1 MTPTAGPAQGDH
13 RATYREVLAEPRF
26 RLLFSTR
33 TVAITA
39 DALRITT
46 FSVLVFSSTGSAL
59 LSAVAFGIGFIP
71 QLFGSLLLGSL
82 ADRLPPRAL
91 ITGGYALTC
100 ATALLLVVVRMPVA
114 ASLGVVA
121 LVSLATPV
129 FHGASS
135 RLVAQSLKG
144 DAYVVGRSLSNI
156 ASAGAQVFGLAL
168 GGAAVAALGPRRA
181 LAVSAVLYLGCALAV
196 RLRLPRLRAGEN
208 GGTPGSTGGD
218 SGADGGGDCG
228 ADGGA
233 VRASLR
239 GAGLLLRDRTV
250 RRLMVAQ
257 WLPVAFVAGAEGL
270 IVAYAGER
278 GFAPGRYAVLM
289 GCLPVGMLVGDLLV
303 GRFLRPRNRERLVVP
318 LVALAGLPL
327 LGFAAE
333 PGVGVS
339 SCLLL
344 LSGLGYAYG
353 LGLQRPFLDA
363 LPEDGQGQAFG
374 LIGSGSMT
382 LQGVGPVCLGAVA
395 AAGTG
400 TGGAIA
406 LAGGAVVLT
415 AGWIRKKEVVAA
427 ASRARRDTRQR
438 ASPVDLTS
446 RYGAARSCRWSA
458 SAAGWVEGLLRE
470 RLGEPP
476 ADKRSSPEHE
486 QGENEDPLE
495 PWLDKKLAVT
505 EPVCGVQVG
514 SQVCRHDPACE
525 VEADP
530 LAAQQKHGGKRIED
544 GERRPVEVEPAG
556 SPRVGP
562 QPMAREI
569 ADMRDATH
577 KDQHGRDRPDHRHR
591 RPGRTAHPSEHA
603 VHRFTVLLAAKAGPV
618 PVLGGRGC

>member
-1 MTPTAGPAQGDH
+1 MTPTAEPAQGNH

-33 TVAITA
+33 AVAITA

-100 ATALLLVVVRMPVA
+100 ATALLLALVRMPVA

-135 RLVAQSLKG
+135 RLVAQSLEG
-144 DAYVVGRSLSNI
+144 DAYVLGRSLNNI
-156 ASAGAQVFGLAL
+156 AGAGAQLFGLAL

-181 LAVSAVLYLGCALAV
+181 LAVGAVLYLGCALAV
-196 RLRLPRLRAGEN
+196 RIRLPRLEPGEFD
-208 GGTPGSTGGD
+208 GAPGTAGGD
-218 SGADGGGDCG
+218 S
-228 ADGGA
+228 GA
-233 VRASLR
+233 VRASLQ
-239 GAGLLLRDRTV
+239 GAGLLLRGRTV
-250 RRLMVAQ
+250 RRLMLAQ
-257 WLPVAFVAGAEGL
+257 WLPVALVAGAEGL

-278 GFAPGRYAVLM
+278 RFAPGRYAVLM

-303 GRFLRPRNRERLVVP
+303 GRLVRPRTRERLVVP

-327 LGFAAE
+327 IGFAAE

-363 LPEDGQGQAFG
+363 LPQDGRGQAFG
-374 LIGSGSMT
+374 LLGSGSMT

-395 AAGTG
+395 AVVG

-406 LAGGAVVLT
+406 LAGGAVALT
-415 AGWIRKKEVVAA
+415 AGWILTWHP
-427 ASRARRDTRQR
+427 DPR
-438 ASPVDLTS
+438 AS
-446 RYGAARSCRWSA
+446 
-458 SAAGWVEGLLRE
+458 
-470 RLGEPP
+470 
-476 ADKRSSPEHE
+476 
-486 QGENEDPLE
+486 
-495 PWLDKKLAVT
+495 
-505 EPVCGVQVG
+505 
-514 SQVCRHDPACE
+514 
-525 VEADP
+525 
-530 LAAQQKHGGKRIED
+530 
-544 GERRPVEVEPAG
+544 
-556 SPRVGP
+556 
-562 QPMAREI
+562 
-569 ADMRDATH
+569 
-577 KDQHGRDRPDHRHR
+577 
-591 RPGRTAHPSEHA
+591 
-603 VHRFTVLLAAKAGPV
+603 
-618 PVLGGRGC
+618 

>member
-1 MTPTAGPAQGDH
+1 MPPTVETAQVNH

-33 TVAITA
+33 AVAITA

-59 LSAVAFGIGFIP
+59 LSAVAFGIGFTP

-100 ATALLLVVVRMPVA
+100 ATALLLALVRMPVA

-121 LVSLATPV
+121 LVSLATPL

-135 RLVAQSLKG
+135 RLVAQSLEG
-144 DAYVVGRSLSNI
+144 DAYVLGRSLNNI
-156 ASAGAQVFGLAL
+156 AGAGAQLIGLAL

-181 LAVSAVLYLGCALAV
+181 LAVSAVLYLGCALAI
-196 RLRLPRLRAGEN
+196 RIRLPRLRPGEF
-208 GGTPGSTGGD
+208 GGPPGSAGG
-218 SGADGGGDCG
+218 
-228 ADGGA
+228 DGGA

-239 GAGLLLRDRTV
+239 GAGLLLRGPTV
-250 RRLMVAQ
+250 RRLMLAQ
-257 WLPVAFVAGAEGL
+257 WLPVALVAGAEGI

-278 GFAPGRYAVLM
+278 RFAPGWYAVLM

-303 GRFLRPRNRERLVVP
+303 GRFLRPPTRERLVVP

-327 LGFAAE
+327 IGFAAE

-363 LPEDGQGQAFG
+363 LPRDGQGQAFG
-374 LIGSGSMT
+374 LLGSGSMT

-395 AAGTG
+395 AVIG

-406 LAGGAVVLT
+406 LAGGAAVLT
-415 AGWIRKKEVVAA
+415 AGWIL
-427 ASRARRDTRQR
+427 TWHQP
-438 ASPVDLTS
+438 ASPALAPS
-446 RYGAARSCRWSA
+446 R
-458 SAAGWVEGLLRE
+458 VV
-470 RLGEPP
+470 
-476 ADKRSSPEHE
+476 SSE
-486 QGENEDPLE
+486 
-495 PWLDKKLAVT
+495 
-505 EPVCGVQVG
+505 
-514 SQVCRHDPACE
+514 
-525 VEADP
+525 
-530 LAAQQKHGGKRIED
+530 
-544 GERRPVEVEPAG
+544 
-556 SPRVGP
+556 
-562 QPMAREI
+562 
-569 ADMRDATH
+569 
-577 KDQHGRDRPDHRHR
+577 
-591 RPGRTAHPSEHA
+591 
-603 VHRFTVLLAAKAGPV
+603 
-618 PVLGGRGC
+618 

>member
-91 ITGGYALTC
+91 IAGGYALTC
-100 ATALLLVVVRMPVA
+100 ATALLLAVVRMPVV

-144 DAYVVGRSLSNI
+144 DAYVLGRSLSNI

-181 LAVSAVLYLGCALAV
+181 LAVSAVLYFGCALAV
-196 RLRLPRLRAGEN
+196 RLRLPRLRAGET
-208 GGTPGSTGGD
+208 GGTPGSTGCDG
-218 SGADGGGDCG
+218 GADSG

-250 RRLMVAQ
+250 RRLMLAQ

-278 GFAPGRYAVLM
+278 RFAPGRYAVLM

-415 AGWIRKKEVVAA
+415 AGWIRTWHPRTSPAPSPAPSPSPSPAA
-427 ASRARRDTRQR
+427 
-438 ASPVDLTS
+438 
-446 RYGAARSCRWSA
+446 
-458 SAAGWVEGLLRE
+458 
-470 RLGEPP
+470 
-476 ADKRSSPEHE
+476 H
-486 QGENEDPLE
+486 
-495 PWLDKKLAVT
+495 
-505 EPVCGVQVG
+505 
-514 SQVCRHDPACE
+514 
-525 VEADP
+525 
-530 LAAQQKHGGKRIED
+530 
-544 GERRPVEVEPAG
+544 
-556 SPRVGP
+556 
-562 QPMAREI
+562 
-569 ADMRDATH
+569 
-577 KDQHGRDRPDHRHR
+577 
-591 RPGRTAHPSEHA
+591 
-603 VHRFTVLLAAKAGPV
+603 
-618 PVLGGRGC
+618 

>member
-1 MTPTAGPAQGDH
+1 MPPTVETAQVNH

-33 TVAITA
+33 AVAITA

-100 ATALLLVVVRMPVA
+100 ATALLLALVRMPVA

-135 RLVAQSLKG
+135 RLVAQSLEG
-144 DAYVVGRSLSNI
+144 DAYVLGRSLNNI
-156 ASAGAQVFGLAL
+156 AGAGAQLIGLAL

-181 LAVSAVLYLGCALAV
+181 LAVSAVLYLGCALAI
-196 RLRLPRLRAGEN
+196 RIRLPRLRPGEF
-208 GGTPGSTGGD
+208 GGPPGSAGG
-218 SGADGGGDCG
+218 
-228 ADGGA
+228 DGGA

-239 GAGLLLRDRTV
+239 GAGLLLRGRTV
-250 RRLMVAQ
+250 RRLMLAQ
-257 WLPVAFVAGAEGL
+257 WLPVALVAGAEGI

-278 GFAPGRYAVLM
+278 RFAPGWYAVLM

-303 GRFLRPRNRERLVVP
+303 GRFLRPPTRERLVVP

-327 LGFAAE
+327 IGFAAE

-363 LPEDGQGQAFG
+363 LPRDGQGQAFG
-374 LIGSGSMT
+374 LLGSGSMT

-395 AAGTG
+395 AVIG

-406 LAGGAVVLT
+406 LAGGAAVLT
-415 AGWIRKKEVVAA
+415 AGWIL
-427 ASRARRDTRQR
+427 TWHQP
-438 ASPVDLTS
+438 ASPALAPS
-446 RYGAARSCRWSA
+446 R
-458 SAAGWVEGLLRE
+458 VV
-470 RLGEPP
+470 
-476 ADKRSSPEHE
+476 SSE
-486 QGENEDPLE
+486 
-495 PWLDKKLAVT
+495 
-505 EPVCGVQVG
+505 
-514 SQVCRHDPACE
+514 
-525 VEADP
+525 
-530 LAAQQKHGGKRIED
+530 
-544 GERRPVEVEPAG
+544 
-556 SPRVGP
+556 
-562 QPMAREI
+562 
-569 ADMRDATH
+569 
-577 KDQHGRDRPDHRHR
+577 
-591 RPGRTAHPSEHA
+591 
-603 VHRFTVLLAAKAGPV
+603 
-618 PVLGGRGC
+618 

>member
-1 MTPTAGPAQGDH
+1 MPPTAEPTQVNH

-33 TVAITA
+33 AVAITA

-59 LSAVAFGIGFIP
+59 LSAVAFGIGFVP

-100 ATALLLVVVRMPVA
+100 ATALLLAVVRMPVA

-144 DAYVVGRSLSNI
+144 DAYVLGRSLSNI
-156 ASAGAQVFGLAL
+156 ASAGAQLFGLAL

-181 LAVSAVLYLGCALAV
+181 LAVSAVLYFGCALAI
-196 RLRLPRLRAGEN
+196 RIRLPRLQPAAF

-218 SGADGGGDCG
+218 SGADGG
-228 ADGGA
+228 A
-233 VRASLR
+233 VRASLQ

-250 RRLMVAQ
+250 RRLMLAQ
-257 WLPVAFVAGAEGL
+257 WLPVALVAGAEGL
-270 IVAYAGER
+270 IVAYAGESR
-278 GFAPGRYAVLM
+278 FAPGWYAVLM

-303 GRFLRPRNRERLVVP
+303 GRFLRPPARERLVVP

-327 LGFAAE
+327 IGFAAE

-363 LPEDGQGQAFG
+363 LPQDGRGQAFG
-374 LIGSGSMT
+374 LLGSGSMT

-395 AAGTG
+395 AVIG

-406 LAGGAVVLT
+406 LAGGAAVLT
-415 AGWIRKKEVVAA
+415 AGWIL
-427 ASRARRDTRQR
+427 TWHPP
-438 ASPVDLTS
+438 ASPALAPNQV
-446 RYGAARSCRWSA
+446 
-458 SAAGWVEGLLRE
+458 V
-470 RLGEPP
+470 
-476 ADKRSSPEHE
+476 SS
-486 QGENEDPLE
+486 D
-495 PWLDKKLAVT
+495 
-505 EPVCGVQVG
+505 
-514 SQVCRHDPACE
+514 
-525 VEADP
+525 
-530 LAAQQKHGGKRIED
+530 
-544 GERRPVEVEPAG
+544 
-556 SPRVGP
+556 
-562 QPMAREI
+562 
-569 ADMRDATH
+569 
-577 KDQHGRDRPDHRHR
+577 
-591 RPGRTAHPSEHA
+591 
-603 VHRFTVLLAAKAGPV
+603 
-618 PVLGGRGC
+618 

>member
-1 MTPTAGPAQGDH
+1 MPPTAEPTQVNH

-33 TVAITA
+33 AVAITA

-59 LSAVAFGIGFIP
+59 LSAVAFGIGFVP

-100 ATALLLVVVRMPVA
+100 ATALLLAVVRMPVA

-144 DAYVVGRSLSNI
+144 DAYVLGRSLSNI
-156 ASAGAQVFGLAL
+156 ASAGAQLFGLAL

-181 LAVSAVLYLGCALAV
+181 LAVSAVLYFGCALAI
-196 RLRLPRLRAGEN
+196 RIRLPRLQPAAF
-208 GGTPGSTGGD
+208 GGTPGSTGGN
-218 SGADGGGDCG
+218 SG

-233 VRASLR
+233 VRASLQ

-250 RRLMVAQ
+250 RRLMLAQ
-257 WLPVAFVAGAEGL
+257 WLPVALVAGAEGL

-278 GFAPGRYAVLM
+278 RFAPGWYAVLM

-303 GRFLRPRNRERLVVP
+303 GRFLRPPARERLVVP

-327 LGFAAE
+327 IGFAAE

-363 LPEDGQGQAFG
+363 LPQDGRGQAFG
-374 LIGSGSMT
+374 LLGSGSMT

-395 AAGTG
+395 AVIG

-406 LAGGAVVLT
+406 LAGGAAVLT
-415 AGWIRKKEVVAA
+415 AGWIL
-427 ASRARRDTRQR
+427 TWHPP
-438 ASPVDLTS
+438 ASPALAPNQV
-446 RYGAARSCRWSA
+446 
-458 SAAGWVEGLLRE
+458 V
-470 RLGEPP
+470 
-476 ADKRSSPEHE
+476 SS
-486 QGENEDPLE
+486 D
-495 PWLDKKLAVT
+495 
-505 EPVCGVQVG
+505 
-514 SQVCRHDPACE
+514 
-525 VEADP
+525 
-530 LAAQQKHGGKRIED
+530 
-544 GERRPVEVEPAG
+544 
-556 SPRVGP
+556 
-562 QPMAREI
+562 
-569 ADMRDATH
+569 
-577 KDQHGRDRPDHRHR
+577 
-591 RPGRTAHPSEHA
+591 
-603 VHRFTVLLAAKAGPV
+603 
-618 PVLGGRGC
+618 

>member
-1 MTPTAGPAQGDH
+1 MPPTAEPTQVNH

-33 TVAITA
+33 AVAITA

-59 LSAVAFGIGFIP
+59 LSAVAFGIGFVP

-100 ATALLLVVVRMPVA
+100 ATALLLAVVRMPVA

-144 DAYVVGRSLSNI
+144 DAYVLGRSLSNI
-156 ASAGAQVFGLAL
+156 ASAGAQLFGLAL

-181 LAVSAVLYLGCALAV
+181 LAVSAVLYFGCALAI
-196 RLRLPRLRAGEN
+196 RIRLPRLQPAAF

-218 SGADGGGDCG
+218 SGADGG
-228 ADGGA
+228 A
-233 VRASLR
+233 VRASLQ
-239 GAGLLLRDRTV
+239 GASLLLRDRTV
-250 RRLMVAQ
+250 RRLMLAQ
-257 WLPVAFVAGAEGL
+257 WLPVALVAGAEGL

-278 GFAPGRYAVLM
+278 RFAPGWYAVLM

-303 GRFLRPRNRERLVVP
+303 GRFLRPPARERLVVP

-327 LGFAAE
+327 IGFAAE

-363 LPEDGQGQAFG
+363 LPQDGRGQAFG
-374 LIGSGSMT
+374 LLGSGSMT

-395 AAGTG
+395 AVIG

-406 LAGGAVVLT
+406 LAGGAAVLT
-415 AGWIRKKEVVAA
+415 AGWIL
-427 ASRARRDTRQR
+427 TWHPP
-438 ASPVDLTS
+438 ASPALAPNQV
-446 RYGAARSCRWSA
+446 
-458 SAAGWVEGLLRE
+458 V
-470 RLGEPP
+470 
-476 ADKRSSPEHE
+476 SS
-486 QGENEDPLE
+486 D
-495 PWLDKKLAVT
+495 
-505 EPVCGVQVG
+505 
-514 SQVCRHDPACE
+514 
-525 VEADP
+525 
-530 LAAQQKHGGKRIED
+530 
-544 GERRPVEVEPAG
+544 
-556 SPRVGP
+556 
-562 QPMAREI
+562 
-569 ADMRDATH
+569 
-577 KDQHGRDRPDHRHR
+577 
-591 RPGRTAHPSEHA
+591 
-603 VHRFTVLLAAKAGPV
+603 
-618 PVLGGRGC
+618 

>member
-100 ATALLLVVVRMPVA
+100 AAALLLAAVRMPVA

-144 DAYVVGRSLSNI
+144 DAYVLGRSLSNI
-156 ASAGAQVFGLAL
+156 ASAGAQLFGLAL

-196 RLRLPRLRAGEN
+196 RVRLPRLEAGET
-208 GGTPGSTGGD
+208 GGAPGTPGSAGGD
-218 SGADGGGDCG
+218 GGTGAGAGAGAGDGG
-228 ADGGA
+228 DGGA

-250 RRLMVAQ
+250 RRLMLAQ

-270 IVAYAGER
+270 IVAYAGEHR
-278 GFAPGRYAVLM
+278 FAPGRYAVLM

-303 GRFLRPRNRERLVVP
+303 GRFLRPRTRERLVVP

-344 LSGLGYAYG
+344 ISGVGYAYG

-363 LPEDGQGQAFG
+363 LPEAGQGQAFG
-374 LIGSGSMT
+374 LLGSGSMT
-382 LQGVGPVCLGAVA
+382 LQGVGPVCLGAAA

-406 LAGGAVVLT
+406 LAGGAVALT
-415 AGWIRKKEVVAA
+415 AGWIRTWHPRTSPAPSPAPFPAA
-427 ASRARRDTRQR
+427 
-438 ASPVDLTS
+438 
-446 RYGAARSCRWSA
+446 
-458 SAAGWVEGLLRE
+458 
-470 RLGEPP
+470 
-476 ADKRSSPEHE
+476 H
-486 QGENEDPLE
+486 
-495 PWLDKKLAVT
+495 
-505 EPVCGVQVG
+505 
-514 SQVCRHDPACE
+514 
-525 VEADP
+525 
-530 LAAQQKHGGKRIED
+530 
-544 GERRPVEVEPAG
+544 
-556 SPRVGP
+556 
-562 QPMAREI
+562 
-569 ADMRDATH
+569 
-577 KDQHGRDRPDHRHR
+577 
-591 RPGRTAHPSEHA
+591 
-603 VHRFTVLLAAKAGPV
+603 
-618 PVLGGRGC
+618 

>member
-100 ATALLLVVVRMPVA
+100 ATALLLAVVRMPVA

-144 DAYVVGRSLSNI
+144 DAYVLGRSLSNI

-196 RLRLPRLRAGEN
+196 RLRLPRLRAGET
-208 GGTPGSTGGD
+208 GGTPGCTPGSTGCD
-218 SGADGGGDCG
+218 SG

-250 RRLMVAQ
+250 RRLMLAQ

-415 AGWIRKKEVVAA
+415 AGWIRTWHPRTSPAPSPAPAPSPSTAA
-427 ASRARRDTRQR
+427 
-438 ASPVDLTS
+438 
-446 RYGAARSCRWSA
+446 
-458 SAAGWVEGLLRE
+458 
-470 RLGEPP
+470 
-476 ADKRSSPEHE
+476 H
-486 QGENEDPLE
+486 
-495 PWLDKKLAVT
+495 
-505 EPVCGVQVG
+505 
-514 SQVCRHDPACE
+514 
-525 VEADP
+525 
-530 LAAQQKHGGKRIED
+530 
-544 GERRPVEVEPAG
+544 
-556 SPRVGP
+556 
-562 QPMAREI
+562 
-569 ADMRDATH
+569 
-577 KDQHGRDRPDHRHR
+577 
-591 RPGRTAHPSEHA
+591 
-603 VHRFTVLLAAKAGPV
+603 
-618 PVLGGRGC
+618 

>member
-1 MTPTAGPAQGDH
+1 MPPTVETAQVNH

-33 TVAITA
+33 AVAITA

-100 ATALLLVVVRMPVA
+100 ATALLLALVRMPVA

-121 LVSLATPV
+121 LVSLATPL

-135 RLVAQSLKG
+135 RLVAQSLEG
-144 DAYVVGRSLSNI
+144 DAYVLGRSLNNI
-156 ASAGAQVFGLAL
+156 AGAGAQLTGLAL

-181 LAVSAVLYLGCALAV
+181 LAVSAVLYLGCALAI
-196 RLRLPRLRAGEN
+196 RIRLPRLRPGEF
-208 GGTPGSTGGD
+208 GGPPGSAGG
-218 SGADGGGDCG
+218 
-228 ADGGA
+228 DGGA

-239 GAGLLLRDRTV
+239 GAGLLLRGRTV
-250 RRLMVAQ
+250 RRLMLAQ
-257 WLPVAFVAGAEGL
+257 WLPVALVAGAEGI

-278 GFAPGRYAVLM
+278 RFAPGWYAVLM

-303 GRFLRPRNRERLVVP
+303 GRFLRPPTRERLVVP

-327 LGFAAE
+327 IGFAAE

-363 LPEDGQGQAFG
+363 LPRDGQGQAFG
-374 LIGSGSMT
+374 LLGSGSMT

-395 AAGTG
+395 AVIG

-406 LAGGAVVLT
+406 LAGGAAVLT
-415 AGWIRKKEVVAA
+415 AGWIL
-427 ASRARRDTRQR
+427 TWHQP
-438 ASPVDLTS
+438 ASPALAPS
-446 RYGAARSCRWSA
+446 R
-458 SAAGWVEGLLRE
+458 VV
-470 RLGEPP
+470 
-476 ADKRSSPEHE
+476 SSE
-486 QGENEDPLE
+486 
-495 PWLDKKLAVT
+495 
-505 EPVCGVQVG
+505 
-514 SQVCRHDPACE
+514 
-525 VEADP
+525 
-530 LAAQQKHGGKRIED
+530 
-544 GERRPVEVEPAG
+544 
-556 SPRVGP
+556 
-562 QPMAREI
+562 
-569 ADMRDATH
+569 
-577 KDQHGRDRPDHRHR
+577 
-591 RPGRTAHPSEHA
+591 
-603 VHRFTVLLAAKAGPV
+603 
-618 PVLGGRGC
+618 

>member
-1 MTPTAGPAQGDH
+1 MPPTVETAQVNH

-33 TVAITA
+33 AVAITA

-100 ATALLLVVVRMPVA
+100 ATALLLALVRMPVA

-121 LVSLATPV
+121 LVSLATPL

-135 RLVAQSLKG
+135 RLVAQSLEG
-144 DAYVVGRSLSNI
+144 DAYVLGRSLNNI
-156 ASAGAQVFGLAL
+156 AGAGAQLIGLAL

-181 LAVSAVLYLGCALAV
+181 LAVSAVLYLGCALAI
-196 RLRLPRLRAGEN
+196 RIRLPRLQPGEF
-208 GGTPGSTGGD
+208 GGPPGSAGG
-218 SGADGGGDCG
+218 
-228 ADGGA
+228 DGGA

-239 GAGLLLRDRTV
+239 GAGLLLRGRTV
-250 RRLMVAQ
+250 RRLMLAQ
-257 WLPVAFVAGAEGL
+257 WLPVALVAGAEGI

-278 GFAPGRYAVLM
+278 RFAPGWYAVLM

-303 GRFLRPRNRERLVVP
+303 GRFLRPPTRERLVVP

-327 LGFAAE
+327 IGFAAE

-363 LPEDGQGQAFG
+363 LPQDGQGQAFG
-374 LIGSGSMT
+374 LLGSGSMT

-395 AAGTG
+395 AVIG

-406 LAGGAVVLT
+406 LAGGAAVLT
-415 AGWIRKKEVVAA
+415 AGWIL
-427 ASRARRDTRQR
+427 TWHPP
-438 ASPVDLTS
+438 ASPALAPS
-446 RYGAARSCRWSA
+446 R
-458 SAAGWVEGLLRE
+458 VV
-470 RLGEPP
+470 
-476 ADKRSSPEHE
+476 SSE
-486 QGENEDPLE
+486 
-495 PWLDKKLAVT
+495 
-505 EPVCGVQVG
+505 
-514 SQVCRHDPACE
+514 
-525 VEADP
+525 
-530 LAAQQKHGGKRIED
+530 
-544 GERRPVEVEPAG
+544 
-556 SPRVGP
+556 
-562 QPMAREI
+562 
-569 ADMRDATH
+569 
-577 KDQHGRDRPDHRHR
+577 
-591 RPGRTAHPSEHA
+591 
-603 VHRFTVLLAAKAGPV
+603 
-618 PVLGGRGC
+618 